1 MKRSL
6 AILAA
11 LAALCGASFTAASA
25 LAQEAPAAAPDPERL
40 RLAMKMVELSGGEK
54 HADAQVKAIFAA
66 AQKALGKALPA
77 DKAELTAHIYEDLGQ
92 EMAGIMPKLLD
103 VGARAYA
110 EVYTEQELKDM
121 IAFQM
126 SESGQAM
133 MKKAPLVRAQIINE
147 TMPLIMS
154 AMPAVL
160 NKAAMRA
167 CDESHCTAEQR
178 KTVTEAMAKAFAP
191 PSS

>member
-11 LAALCGASFTAASA
+11 LAALTGGSLAAPAA
-25 LAQEAPAAAPDPERL
+25 LAQETPAAAPDPERL
-40 RLAMKMVELSGGEK
+40 KLAMKMVELSGGEK
-54 HADAQVKAIFAA
+54 QADAQVKAIFAA
-66 AQKALGKALPA
+66 AQKALGRALPA
-77 DKAELTAHIYEDLGQ
+77 DQAALAAHIYDDLGQ
-92 EMAGIMPKLLD
+92 EMSGLMPKLLD
-103 VGARAYA
+103 AGARAYA
-110 EVYTEQELKDM
+110 EIYTERELKDM

-133 MKKAPLVRAQIINE
+133 LKKAPLVRAQIINE

-160 NKAAMRA
+160 NKAATRA
-167 CDESHCTAEQR
+167 CDESHCTADQR

-191 PSS
+191 PTS

>member
-1 MKRSL
+1 MRRSL

-11 LAALCGASFTAASA
+11 LAALTGASLAAPA
-25 LAQEAPAAAPDPERL
+25 LAQEAPAAAPDSERL

-54 HADAQVKAIFAA
+54 QADAQVKAIFAA

-77 DKAELTAHIYEDLGQ
+77 DKAELTAHIYDDLGQ

-103 VGARAYA
+103 IGARAYA

-133 MKKAPLVRAQIINE
+133 MKKAPRVRAQIINE

-154 AMPAVL
+154 AMPGVL

-167 CDESHCTAEQR
+167 CDESHCTADQR

>member
-1 MKRSL
+1 MRRSL

-11 LAALCGASFTAASA
+11 LAALTGASLAAPA

-54 HADAQVKAIFAA
+54 QADAQVKAIFAA

-77 DKAELTAHIYEDLGQ
+77 DKAELTAHIYDDLGQ

-103 VGARAYA
+103 IGARAYA

-133 MKKAPLVRAQIINE
+133 MKKAPRVRAQIINE

-154 AMPAVL
+154 AMPGVL

-167 CDESHCTAEQR
+167 CDESHCTADQR

>member
-1 MKRSL
+1 MRRSL

-11 LAALCGASFTAASA
+11 LAALTGASLAAPA

-54 HADAQVKAIFAA
+54 QADAQVKAIFAA

-77 DKAELTAHIYEDLGQ
+77 DKAELTAHIYDDLGQ

-103 VGARAYA
+103 IGARAYA

-154 AMPAVL
+154 AMPGVL

-167 CDESHCTAEQR
+167 CDESHCTADQR